1 MLWAG
6 LFPALRK
13 ADRLDRLTGIVVD
26 VILDGV
32 PRERRLVNG
41 IVRAKARLAS
51 QRRFLPR

>member
-1 MLWAG
+1 
-6 LFPALRK
+6 
-13 ADRLDRLTGIVVD
+13 VVD